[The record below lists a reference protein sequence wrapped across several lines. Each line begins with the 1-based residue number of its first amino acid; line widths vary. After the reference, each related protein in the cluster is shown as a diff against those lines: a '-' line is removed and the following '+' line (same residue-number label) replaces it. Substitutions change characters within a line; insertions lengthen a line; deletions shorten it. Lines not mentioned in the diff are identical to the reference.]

1 MRPTHSRSFGL
12 IVYHQ
17 FFSKKYFLEN
27 PIWRIVVFLLANFTC
42 QLKVPGRGQGCLC
55 GLFDSPCCWEG
66 GGGRRVGLTKEL
78 NREKNWKL
86 KCSELKRRRL
96 GKGSCAEKEALSV
109 LGIRRRWRSPQIHR
123 RCSPEIH
130 WRCSPQIRWRA
141 PGQYWAP
148 GVGTG
153 LNGLVTTE
161 LESIVTVHCDENQ
174 SPEILRD
181 QMISV
186 VATIIWIVF
195 KLQAATAQRRTGKM
209 VVAVPPWPKSSKPP
223 LPLSPNQQ
231 QALSPAFLRHL
242 DEVKK
247 PLRGGSSTDE
257 EGRGAIY
264 PPRPSYSSY

>member
-1 MRPTHSRSFGL
+1 MMRPTHSRSFGL

-42 QLKVPGRGQGCLC
+42 QLKAPGRGQGCLC

-161 LESIVTVHCDENQ
+161 LEGIVTVHCDENQ

-186 VATIIWIVF
+186 VATIIWIVSSF
-195 KLQAATAQRRTGKM
+195 KQQLHREAQANCLWQSL
-209 VVAVPPWPKSSKPP
+209 WPKSSKPP
-223 LPLSPNQQ
+223 PSPLPKSAASPLPCLSPPPWWGEETSERRQFYGWGRQ
-231 QALSPAFLRHL
+231 GGHLPTKAL
-242 DEVKK
+242 
-247 PLRGGSSTDE
+247 
-257 EGRGAIY
+257 IQ
-264 PPRPSYSSY
+264 

>member
-1 MRPTHSRSFGL
+1 MIMMLCGKWTPEEELSMAVLGGRFLIINSITIRRGRWACEQFALSNWPFQLHGWPGKYRDLQFYMMRPTHSEIQS
-12 IVYHQ
+12 
-17 FFSKKYFLEN
+17 FSKKYFLEN

-153 LNGLVTTE
+153 LNGLVTIE
-161 LESIVTVHCDENQ
+161 LEGIVTVHCDENQ

-195 KLQAATAQRRTGKM
+195 KLQAAIA
-209 VVAVPPWPKSSKPP
+209 
-223 LPLSPNQQ
+223 
-231 QALSPAFLRHL
+231 
-242 DEVKK
+242 
-247 PLRGGSSTDE
+247 
-257 EGRGAIY
+257 
-264 PPRPSYSSY
+264 